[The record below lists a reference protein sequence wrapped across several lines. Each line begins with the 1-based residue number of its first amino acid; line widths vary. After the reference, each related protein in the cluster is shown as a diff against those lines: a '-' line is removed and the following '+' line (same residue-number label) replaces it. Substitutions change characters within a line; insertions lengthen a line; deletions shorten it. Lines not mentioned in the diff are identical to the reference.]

1 MKYIVSVFLFSVLL
15 SIHAHAQTATA
26 AVKPQKFMLITTIE
40 SVVEGG
46 LGRSR
51 MLITKEDGS
60 QEDKKMD
67 NLFSLV
73 GINFG
78 NIKANDILVTS
89 TIKTYTDAGW
99 RIMSITPLSS
109 GGGVGIFMTRYLMV
123 KDM

>member
-1 MKYIVSVFLFSVLL
+1 MKYILGVFFFATIFSVNTN
-15 SIHAHAQTATA
+15 AQTTTTVA
-26 AVKPQKFMLITTIE
+26 KPQKFMLITTIE
-40 SVVEGG
+40 SVIEGG

-78 NIKANDILVTS
+78 NIKANDILVTT

-99 RIMSITPLSS
+99 KIMSITPLSS